1 MCVRMYLLNPSQLK
15 HVPTEQVMY
24 ALFMLFLWAK
34 VVKDMKEE
42 MGRRPVIRPARGTVA
57 SRNASL
63 ASYAK
68 APVNS
73 MSSAKSYKRS

>member
-1 MCVRMYLLNPSQLK
+1 MCVRMYLLIPSQLK

-57 SRNASL
+57 SRNAT
-63 ASYAK
+63 YAK

>member
-1 MCVRMYLLNPSQLK
+1 
-15 HVPTEQVMY
+15 
-24 ALFMLFLWAK
+24 MLFLWAK

-57 SRNASL
+57 SRK

-68 APVNS
+68 ASVNS